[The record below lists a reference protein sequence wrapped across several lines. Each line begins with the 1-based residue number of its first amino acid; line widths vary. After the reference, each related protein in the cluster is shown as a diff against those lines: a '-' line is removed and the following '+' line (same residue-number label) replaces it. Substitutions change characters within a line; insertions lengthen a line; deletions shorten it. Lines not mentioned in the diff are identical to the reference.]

1 MGVKMA
7 LKYQQDPHQTNQ
19 THMATSIQAEN
30 PGLGQTA
37 TGEAAEEYNWKYLF
51 TIAKRHKRELIRANI
66 IAVIA
71 TLASVPVPLLM
82 PLLVDEVL
90 LDQPGVIVSAI
101 SALTPVAWQGPTFF
115 ILFILLLTLL
125 LRLAALCLNV
135 WQTRQFTI
143 IAKDIIYLIRRRL
156 LGRLQRV
163 SMAEYETL
171 GSGTVASYFV
181 TDLNTV
187 DEFVGGTVSKLLIA
201 VLTIIGVAVIL
212 LIMHW
217 QIALLILFANP
228 IVIYFTT
235 ILGKRVK
242 ELKKNENSAFAVF
255 QQSLTETLESIHQI
269 RASNREQHYLSRI
282 IEQARKVKDHGI
294 AFAWKSDAAG
304 RLSFVV
310 FLFGF
315 DIFRAVAMLMVIFSD
330 LSIGQMF
337 AVFGYLWFMMA
348 PVEQILNIQ
357 YAFYGARA
365 ALARINDLL
374 QLEQEPR
381 YPHIINPFADK
392 GTVGIKIKALH
403 FAYGKDGNGDAD
415 VLNGINLAIEPGE
428 KVALVGASG
437 GGKSTLVQ
445 ILIGLYAPKSGMIYY
460 DDTPLTRIGMDVVR
474 EHVATVLQ
482 HPALF
487 NDSVR
492 TNLTLGRDIEDNR
505 LWHALEIAQL
515 KDTVEALPD
524 KLESVM
530 GRQGIRLSGGQRQR
544 LAIARMVLSEP
555 SVVILDEATSA
566 LDAETE
572 YHLHTALADFL
583 HNKTTI
589 IVAHRLSAIKQAN
602 HVYVFEA
609 GQIGEQGSHQE
620 LLSQDGLYAR
630 LYGVRQSQ
638 PGV

>member
-1 MGVKMA
+1 M
-7 LKYQQDPHQTNQ
+7 T
-19 THMATSIQAEN
+19 TSIQAQN

-90 LDQPGVIVSAI
+90 LDQPGVIVNAI
-101 SALTPVAWQGPTFF
+101 SALMPAAWQGPTFF

-415 VLNGINLAIEPGE
+415 VLNGINLAIAPGE

-583 HNKTTI
+583 RNKTTI

-620 LLSQDGLYAR
+620 LLSQDGLYAK
-630 LYGVRQSQ
+630 LYGVRQSL